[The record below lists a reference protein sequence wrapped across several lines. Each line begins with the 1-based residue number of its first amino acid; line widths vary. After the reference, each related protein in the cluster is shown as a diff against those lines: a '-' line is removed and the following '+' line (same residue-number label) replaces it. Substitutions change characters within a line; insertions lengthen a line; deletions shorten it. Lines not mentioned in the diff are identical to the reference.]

1 MKLHIRN
8 SLPVLIRLIQ
18 YNSQKFTEVTGKEV
32 EDIIKTI
39 DKTCINWID
48 VEVAEEKIVQQIAQ
62 YYSLHEMVVEDI
74 LIQDHLPKLEIF
86 ENYFFFTLR
95 MLYFNANKEA
105 LEEEQLS
112 MVLGENYILSF
123 QSGIEGDVFDSIL
136 ADLKLGKGI
145 IRKANADYLFYR
157 LLDAVIDG
165 YFNILEILR
174 ERIEV
179 LEESILSTP
188 HLSEETVGQILELR
202 KKITLVRKYTI
213 PLKDIVSKLK
223 TTESRFINPGTITFL
238 QDISD
243 QLLLLNTNFE
253 TFREM
258 LKDLMELYLSNLSH
272 NMNRVMKTLTI
283 VATIFIPLTF
293 VAGVY
298 GMNFDNM
305 PELHW
310 KYGYFIIWGIMLLL
324 ALLMIYYMKKKHW
337 FE

>member
-1 MKLHIRN
+1 M
-8 SLPVLIRLIQ
+8 RLIQ
-18 YNSQKFTEVTGKEV
+18 YNSQKYTDISGKDV
-32 EDIIKTI
+32 AALTTTI
-39 DKTCINWID
+39 DNDCINWID
-48 VEVAEEKIVQQIAQ
+48 VEAAEEQVVKQIAA
-62 YYSLHEMVVEDI
+62 YFCLHEMIIEDI

-86 ENYFFFTLR
+86 ENHLFFTLR
-95 MLYFNANKEA
+95 MLYYNSKDEELN
-105 LEEEQLS
+105 EEQLS
-112 MVLGENYILSF
+112 IVLGENYVLSF
-123 QSGIEGDVFDSIL
+123 QSGIEGDVFDNIL

-145 IRKANADYLFYR
+145 IRKEKTDYLFYR
-157 LLDAVIDG
+157 ILDAVIDE
-165 YFNILEILR
+165 YFNILELLR
-174 ERIEV
+174 EQIET
-179 LEESILSTP
+179 LEEFILSTP
-188 HLSEETVGQILELR
+188 HPSEATVGQILELR

-223 TTESRFINPGTITFL
+223 TADSKFINPGTITFL

-258 LKDLMELYLSNLSH
+258 LKDLMELYLANLSH
-272 NMNRVMKTLTI
+272 NLNRVMKTLTI

-293 VAGVY
+293 VAGIY
-298 GMNFDNM
+298 GMNFENM

-324 ALLMIYYMKKKHW
+324 ALLMVYYMKKMHW